1 MARFDVYDFLYTEWS
16 PSVARAVNNLERAEA
31 RLADAQAAVDHRAIG
46 SDTTEIRRGHDNA
59 EAARNAAARDVIC
72 AFVSA
77 STVRDEVKLAAF
89 SGVYREFG
97 HDCEHVPAT
106 MVAGWLIAITTG
118 TDYRVKSDW
127 HGPLYYADGLTAW
140 DSEYFDEAQR
150 GRLRA
155 RVNHAVAD
163 LADRALGQR
172 DVLKRQYPW
181 AYDETGWHN
190 AI

>member
-16 PSVARAVNNLERAEA
+16 PSVARAANNLERAEA

-46 SDTTEIRRGHDNA
+46 SDTTEIQRRRDDA
-59 EAARNAAARDVIC
+59 EAARTAAARDVIC
-72 AFVSA
+72 AFIAA
-77 STVRDEVKLAAF
+77 STTSDAVKVAAL

-97 HDCEHVPAT
+97 HDWKYVPAAT
-106 MVAGWLIAITTG
+106 LAGELVAITTG

-172 DVLKRQYPW
+172 DVLTRQYPW

>member
-1 MARFDVYDFLYTEWS
+1 MAKFDVFEFLYSEWS
-16 PSVARAVNNLERAEA
+16 PFVARAVNNLERAEA
-31 RLADAQAAVDHRAIG
+31 HLADALAVIDHEAV
-46 SDTTEIRRGHDNA
+46 SADTTETQRLRNDA
-59 EAARNAAARDVIC
+59 EAARDAAARDVIC
-72 AFVSA
+72 AFVAA
-77 STVRDEVKLAAF
+77 STTSDAVKVAAI
-89 SGVYREFG
+89 SGVYREFW
-97 HDCEHVPAT
+97 HDWKYVPAAT
-106 MVAGWLIAITTG
+106 LAGELVAITTG
-118 TDYRVKSDW
+118 TDYRTKSPW
-127 HGPLYYADGLTAW
+127 TGPLHYADGLTAW

-172 DVLKRQYPW
+172 DVLTRQYPW